1 MGMSGMGVL
10 GAGLSCSRGDA
21 GATEGTIEGATEG
34 AIEGADCSQDGVGGK
49 QLGFG
54 GPQVGSGFGAGL
66 AAILQAGIHLCTGCT
81 CDATFAGGA
90 KRIVTCFAGAGI

>member
-21 GATEGTIEGATEG
+21 GATEG
-34 AIEGADCSQDGVGGK
+34 AIEGAGCAHDGAGGE
-49 QLGFG
+49 QLGVG